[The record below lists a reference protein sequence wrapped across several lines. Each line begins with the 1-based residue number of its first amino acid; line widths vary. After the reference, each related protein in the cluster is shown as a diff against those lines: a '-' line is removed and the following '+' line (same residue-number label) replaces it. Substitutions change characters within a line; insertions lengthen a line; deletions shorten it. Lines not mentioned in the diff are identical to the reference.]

1 MRLILFYLLFAPVFI
16 YAQLESISIDN
27 SVYSFLRQMKIQN
40 IISEYNDNKIPLSR
54 EDILKYLSAI
64 EINKDK
70 LSSHELDF
78 FYKLKDKFNLETAP
92 EELLK
97 DLPETFFNKIIS
109 SNNKDFFFYKDSIFN
124 LKANPFFGL
133 EYIYSSQNK
142 NNANLYYIGGDV
154 TVNYKGWL
162 GFYIQGSNGM
172 VSGNRETALIEKIIK
187 QSFTFN
193 HTKIN
198 YFDNTEGY
206 LIIKNDLFKIELGR
220 ERFQFGNGL
229 INKFIISDNT
239 QPFDFISFDLQYK
252 FFTYNYFH
260 GSLVQ
265 KPIIYSTDTISG
277 TGAIEYLPFS
287 KYIAFSRFGVN
298 IDNFNCGIG
307 QIIIYS
313 KRPFDLAYLN
323 PFLFWESAQRS
334 LNDLDNSFLSFDLT
348 YSLISGAELNGSLM
362 LDDFNFS
369 KLVKNWDNIQNRYAF
384 TSGVGLTYP
393 LLPRNMFF
401 AFEYNQV
408 RPYMYSHPGGGE
420 SLTYTNNGY
429 LLGLPILPNSIQL
442 NFQLSYKFS
451 KNLDMR
457 LDYFYNLHGNNIT
470 DSLGNV
476 LKNVGGDVLKNI
488 NWFSSPIAPL
498 LDGEL
503 VKTQSLS
510 LNIAFE
516 PIYYL
521 YLNLIYNILSSNT
534 SHLDHLVKCS
544 FLYNI
549 E

>member
-1 MRLILFYLLFAPVFI
+1 M
-16 YAQLESISIDN
+16 
-27 SVYSFLRQMKIQN
+27 
-40 IISEYNDNKIPLSR
+40 
-54 EDILKYLSAI
+54 
-64 EINKDK
+64 
-70 LSSHELDF
+70 
-78 FYKLKDKFNLETAP
+78 
-92 EELLK
+92 
-97 DLPETFFNKIIS
+97 
-109 SNNKDFFFYKDSIFN
+109 
-124 LKANPFFGL
+124 
-133 EYIYSSQNK
+133 
-142 NNANLYYIGGDV
+142 
-154 TVNYKGWL
+154 
-162 GFYIQGSNGM
+162 
-172 VSGNRETALIEKIIK
+172 
-187 QSFTFN
+187 
-193 HTKIN
+193 
-198 YFDNTEGY
+198 
-206 LIIKNDLFKIELGR
+206 
-220 ERFQFGNGL
+220 
-229 INKFIISDNT
+229 
-239 QPFDFISFDLQYK
+239 
-252 FFTYNYFH
+252 
-260 GSLVQ
+260 
-265 KPIIYSTDTISG
+265 
-277 TGAIEYLPFS
+277 PFS
-287 KYIAFSRFGVN
+287 KYIAFSRFGLN

-313 KRPFDLAYLN
+313 KRPFDFAYLN

-476 LKNVGGDVLKNI
+476 LRNVGGDVLKNI

-516 PIYYL
+516 PVYYL
-521 YLNLIYNILSSNT
+521 YLNLDYNILSSNS

-544 FLYNI
+544 FSYKI